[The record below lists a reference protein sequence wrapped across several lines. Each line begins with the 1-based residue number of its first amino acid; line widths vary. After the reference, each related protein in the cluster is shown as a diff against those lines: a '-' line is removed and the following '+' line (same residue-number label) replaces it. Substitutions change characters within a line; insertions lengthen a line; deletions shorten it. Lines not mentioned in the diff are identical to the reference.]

1 MSPVD
6 TAAAENASPVSG
18 HVVAVGPA
26 AFDALDAAID
36 TAKAGDALATVT
48 VVVPTNYVA
57 VAVRRH
63 LVQRRG
69 ALAAVTFLTAYRLAE
84 LVAAPTLAAAGRR
97 PVSAPVI
104 TAAVRRTLMADP
116 GVFAA
121 VAGHPSTERALVNAY
136 RELADVPDRFSSAV
150 ARQGPRPRDVVRIVT
165 EARRRIAGEWYDE
178 SDLLA
183 AATSSIAS
191 AAAVPVLAE
200 LGAVIVYLPQRMGES
215 TSAMLRALAADHPVS
230 VVAAATG
237 VDDADA
243 AVRESVRRLGVEW
256 TPPDPVTPAAD
267 RVVSVSDPEEE
278 VRLVVSEVVAAGSAG
293 IRPDRMAILYGGD
306 EPYARLLHEHLRGAQ
321 VAFNGSSLRTIS
333 EGVLGRAVL
342 GLLGLADRDWRREDV
357 MAVIGSGLMVDG
369 SGAPV
374 PAAAWERVSRAA
386 GVVGGADWD
395 TRLHRYGA
403 DLEDRIALLALEESA
418 GGRRRGLQREAATA
432 RELRT
437 TVADLAG
444 RLDPD
449 RLPDTWSGLT
459 GVVRAL
465 IADHLGGIAGHDDWP
480 PEERALADRLD
491 GVLDRL
497 AVLDGIDAAPTLDV
511 FLRALTAE
519 FDSGLGRVGRLGE
532 GVFVG
537 SLPLSWGVGFDHVW
551 ILGMA
556 EGLMPSRPRE
566 DSLLPDRERAVAGG
580 HLRSARERLDSEHRA
595 LLSVLAGATRAVL
608 THPRGDLRRTTDRR
622 PSRWLLDAV
631 SAREGRPVDAE
642 SMAHLGEPHHH
653 HVASFVAGLRAR
665 TLPVSNQE
673 YDLCRILAAVAQGG
687 DVADDDVFSHPR
699 LRRGVELV
707 RARAGRFFT
716 RFDGNLAGCDVPSPT
731 DPGVVMSPTRLEAW
745 AKCPHHYFIRHLLRV
760 EPVELPERELK
771 ISPLELGSLVHGV
784 LDRWLAEMIGAPGG
798 PPRPGVAWSPAQRSR
813 LHEILDEE
821 CDLAEAR
828 GVVGRA
834 LFWEVHRRRLHREME
849 EFCGHDDDQRAA
861 RGSVP
866 VSTEVHFGFGDGPV
880 PPVTYG
886 LADGRSLRLR
896 GSADRVDAVGDGY
909 LVIDYK
915 TGSSRRFAKLGPE
928 DPHGNGTR
936 LQLPVYAAAVREIFD
951 APDAEV
957 TAAYWFVSSSEK
969 WAWRELIL
977 DEAVGASVDEV
988 LVTIADGIASGVFVA
1003 RAEAPGFG
1011 SWVECASCSPDG
1023 LTTADRA
1030 RELERKA
1037 ADPALAAW
1045 LALAVPDLVPGGG
1058 A

>member
-1 MSPVD
+1 MSQVDNAAVENGSPVG
-6 TAAAENASPVSG
+6 G

-26 AFDALDAAID
+26 ALDALDAAID
-36 TAKAGDALATVT
+36 TAKNGDALAAVT

-57 VAVRRH
+57 VAARRQ

-84 LVAAPTLAAAGRR
+84 LLAAPTLAGAGRR

-104 TAAVRRTLMADP
+104 AAAVRRSLMAEP
-116 GVFAA
+116 GVFAS
-121 VAGHPSTERALVNAY
+121 VAGHPSTESALVRAY
-136 RELADVPDRFSSAV
+136 RELADVPDRYRHAV
-150 ARQGPRPRDVVRIVT
+150 ARQGARPRDVVRIVT
-165 EARRRIAGEWYDE
+165 EARRLLAEEWYDE

-183 AATSSIAS
+183 SAAVEVAS
-191 AAAVPVLAE
+191 APAAPVLAE
-200 LGAVIVYLPQRMGES
+200 LGAVIVYLPQRLGEP
-215 TSAMLRALAADHPVS
+215 TSAMLRALAADHAVS

-237 VDDADA
+237 VDEADA
-243 AVRESVRRLGVEW
+243 AVRASVQRLGVEW
-256 TPPDPVTPAAD
+256 ALPEPVAAVAD

-278 VRLVVSEVVAAGSAG
+278 VRLVVSEVVAAGRAG
-293 IRPDRMAILYGGD
+293 IRPDAMAILYGAD
-306 EPYARLLHEHLRGAQ
+306 EPYARLLHEQLRGAEI
-321 VAFNGSSLRTIS
+321 AFNGSSLRTIS

-342 GLLGLADRDWRREDV
+342 GLLRLPDRNWRREDV
-357 MAVIGSGLMVDG
+357 MAVIGSGLVVDG

-374 PAAAWERVSRAA
+374 AAAAWERVSRAA

-395 TRLHRYGA
+395 TRLRRYGA
-403 DLEDRIALLALEESA
+403 DLADRIDLMALDESA
-418 GGRRRGLQREAATA
+418 EGRRRGLQREAAAT
-432 RELRT
+432 RQLRA

-444 RLDPD
+444 RLDPA
-449 RLPDTWSGLT
+449 RLPDSWLGLT
-459 GVVRAL
+459 GAVRSV
-465 IADHLGGIAGHDDWP
+465 IDDHLGGITGHDDWP
-480 PEERALADRLD
+480 LEERALADRLD

-497 AVLDGIDAAPTLDV
+497 AVLDGVDAEPTLDTFV
-511 FLRALTAE
+511 RALAAE
-519 FDSGLGRVGRLGE
+519 FDNGLGRVGRLGE

-537 SLPLSWGVGFDHVW
+537 SLPLSWGVGFEHVW

-556 EGLMPSRPRE
+556 EGLMPSRLRE
-566 DSLLPDRERAVAGG
+566 DSLLPDRERAAAAG
-580 HLRSARERLDSEHRA
+580 HLRSARERMDSEHRA
-595 LLSVLAGATRAVL
+595 LLSLLAGATRAVL

-642 SMAHLGEPHHH
+642 SIADLAEPHHR
-653 HVASFVAGLRAR
+653 HVASFVAGLRSR
-665 TLPVSNQE
+665 TLPVSRQE
-673 YDLCRILAAVAQGG
+673 YDLCRILAVAAAGG
-687 DVADDDVFSHPR
+687 DVAVDEVFARPR

-707 RARAGRFFT
+707 RARASRAFT
-716 RFDGNLAGCDVPSPT
+716 RFDGNLAGCDVASPT
-731 DPGVVMSPTRLEAW
+731 DPGVVMSPTRLETW

-771 ISPLELGSLVHGV
+771 ISPLELGSLVHAV
-784 LDRWLAEMIGAPGG
+784 LDRWLGEMIGAPGG
-798 PPRPGVAWSPAQRSR
+798 PPRPDVAWSPAQRAR
-813 LHEILDEE
+813 LHEVLDEE

-834 LFWEVHRRRLHREME
+834 LFWEVDRRRLHREME
-849 EFCGHDDDQRAA
+849 EFCGHDDEQRAA

-866 VSTEVHFGFGDGPV
+866 VSTEVHFGFGDSSV

-915 TGSSRRFAKLGPE
+915 TGGSKRFAKLGPD
-928 DPHGNGTR
+928 DPHANGTQ
-936 LQLPVYAAAVREIFD
+936 LQLPVYAAAVREVFD
-951 APDAEV
+951 APDADV
-957 TAAYWFVSSSEK
+957 TAAYWFVSSRGK
-969 WAWRELIL
+969 WVWRELVL
-977 DEAVGASVDEV
+977 DEAVGGSVDEA
-988 LVTIADGIASGVFVA
+988 LVTIADGIASGVFIA

-1011 SWVECASCSPDG
+1011 SWIECASCSPDG

-1045 LALAVPDLVPGGG
+1045 LALALPDLAPGGG
-1058 A
+1058 L